1 MLRRSHW
8 STYAWSDLQ
17 RLDEESEGGWTSLA
31 EAQYLLGS
39 LCQLTEKTLGDKR
52 GESLLK
58 RDLRGNSEKMREGEQ
73 RGVEQ
78 IKTGETERRL
88 GRMRTG

>member
-1 MLRRSHW
+1 MRLRIPSRSDWKVTPVPH
-8 STYAWSDLQ
+8 S
-17 RLDEESEGGWTSLA
+17 
-31 EAQYLLGS
+31 
-39 LCQLTEKTLGDKR
+39 LTESPL
-52 GESLLK
+52 E